1 MSAEQE
7 DGGFCYLWWAICC
20 QAELGICYS
29 GLLGFFFLI
38 KKEKRK
44 TQDNVYKPFSNKTN
58 YKEGESIKEVKGI
71 EGRPPKVH
79 IQSNKVHKC
88 VPWWRVAQ
96 FHQGTPIPLIP
107 CLCNFLVWGD

>member
-1 MSAEQE
+1 MGFATYDEPYVVKQNLESATL
-7 DGGFCYLWWAICC
+7 DSYV
-20 QAELGICYS
+20 
-29 GLLGFFFLI
+29 FFFD
-38 KKEKRK
+38 KKGKEKD

-88 VPWWRVAQ
+88 VP
-96 FHQGTPIPLIP
+96 
-107 CLCNFLVWGD
+107 